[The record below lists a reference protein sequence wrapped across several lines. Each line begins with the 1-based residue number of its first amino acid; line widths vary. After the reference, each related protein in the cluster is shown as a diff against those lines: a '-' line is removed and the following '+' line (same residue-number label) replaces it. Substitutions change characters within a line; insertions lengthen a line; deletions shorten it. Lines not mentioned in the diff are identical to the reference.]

1 MGFIDKI
8 LFRSSTVDLPSI
20 LQGKDVFIV
29 IDKKVEQLYSTLFPF
44 KKVYIDAL
52 EENKSLNTV
61 QFVIDQLRNMGAD
74 KDSFLVGIGG
84 GVVMDITG
92 FVAAIYQR
100 GVKYALIPTTLQAQV
115 DAAIGGKTGINTLG
129 YKNVVGVFNKPD
141 LVYICS
147 FFLKSLSREQML
159 CGAAEMLKIF
169 IIKSS
174 QNYKAA
180 VRYFTNY
187 QSFDYDTK
195 DDLESLIVSAVKEK
209 CKIVES
215 DYKEQGKRIVLNL
228 GHTFAHAIEKSS
240 SGVVPHGYAVS
251 IGIVMS
257 LKIAEKMGKVKPQI
271 VESIVADFEAIG
283 LPTKTDIDVK
293 VLIDVIM
300 KSCKKGETSINLII
314 PEKISS
320 VDVITVDLNKL
331 FTIAESIS

>member
-20 LQGKDVFIV
+20 LQGKDVFII

-61 QFVIDQLRNMGAD
+61 QSVIDQLRNMGAD
-74 KDSFLVGIGG
+74 KESFLVGIGG

-115 DAAIGGKTGINTLG
+115 DAAIGGKTGINTFG

-195 DDLESLIVSAVKEK
+195 DALESLIVSAVKEK

-228 GHTFAHAIEKSS
+228 GQ
-240 SGVVPHGYAVS
+240 
-251 IGIVMS
+251 IGR
-257 LKIAEKMGKVKPQI
+257 A
-271 VESIVADFEAIG
+271 
-283 LPTKTDIDVK
+283 
-293 VLIDVIM
+293 
-300 KSCKKGETSINLII
+300 SCRER
-314 PEKISS
+314 
-320 VDVITVDLNKL
+320 V
-331 FTIAESIS
+331 